1 MTSKEAY
8 FQDLESIVT
17 DQVYLSAS
25 RDELE
30 KETAENMW
38 TIGVSVELA
47 GVIAPEEVQAFLQRV
62 KRNRREQLAQCGQPG
77 GLRYYLWHDPQA
89 GQLRFNFISVLHEA
103 LPFSAPVTA
112 CAHETSIIRAWLQ
125 VSEGM
130 GSPLMDSVD
139 HRVQVYEEVLLD
151 Y

>member
-17 DQVYLSAS
+17 DQVYLAAS

-30 KETAENMW
+30 NEIAENMW
-38 TIGVSVELA
+38 TIGVSEELA
-47 GVIAPEEVQAFLQRV
+47 GAIAPAEVQAFLQRV
-62 KRNRREQLAQCGQPG
+62 KCNRRTQLAQRGQPG

-103 LPFSAPVTA
+103 LPFRAPVNA
-112 CAHETSIIRAWLQ
+112 CADEAAIIRAWLQ
-125 VSEGM
+125 DSGGVGA
-130 GSPLMDSVD
+130 PLLDSAD
-139 HRVQVYEEVLLD
+139 YRVQVYEEVLLN